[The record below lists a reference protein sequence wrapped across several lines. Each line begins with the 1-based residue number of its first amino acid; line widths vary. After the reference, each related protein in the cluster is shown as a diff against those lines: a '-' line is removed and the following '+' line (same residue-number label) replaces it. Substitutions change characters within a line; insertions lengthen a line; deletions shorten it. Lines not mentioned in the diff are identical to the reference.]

1 MPNTSIRACTLQSL
15 RHQYCFPLECHGWY
29 ELGASHTATK
39 PLHPSSSRT
48 PQEDLR
54 VALHAYFRVG
64 LPGGKTL
71 QRFDELM
78 QALDEDQPGPNVQW
92 ATIFE
97 EDREFN
103 QGEWVVKGLME
114 AVAMCPG
121 CHAV

>member
-1 MPNTSIRACTLQSL
+1 M
-15 RHQYCFPLECHGWY
+15 
-29 ELGASHTATK
+29 
-39 PLHPSSSRT
+39 
-48 PQEDLR
+48 
-54 VALHAYFRVG
+54 ALHAYFRVG

-78 QALDEDQPGPNVQW
+78 QALDEDQPGPSVQW